1 VPAVLA
7 SLVIA
12 ATLFGPALGASA
24 AKTTSKSTTTTVKA
38 SLECTTAQLSFAG
51 PLYISPQTGEHGFTI
66 TLTNVSSHLCQVH
79 GYPTLRFYTSGGRL
93 LTFTFKHNGDFYFRR
108 TTPRLVNLAPEAHA
122 YFLVA
127 KYRCDLRD
135 RYVSRFFY
143 VLPLYTAGSP
153 WVGHLSGSGV
163 SQMDYCAGSS
173 RGLGQTVQV
182 SPVVASLSQL
192 NP

>member
-1 VPAVLA
+1 M
-7 SLVIA
+7 
-12 ATLFGPALGASA
+12 
-24 AKTTSKSTTTTVKA
+24 
-38 SLECTTAQLSFAG
+38 
-51 PLYISPQTGEHGFTI
+51 
-66 TLTNVSSHLCQVH
+66 TNVSPRLCQVH
-79 GYPTLRFYTSGGRL
+79 GYPSLRFYTSGGRL
-93 LTFTFKHNGDFYFRR
+93 ITFDFKHTGDYFAHP
-108 TTPRLVNLAPEAHA
+108 TPRLVNLAPGAHA
-122 YFLVA
+122 YFVVA

-153 WVGHLSGSGV
+153 WVGHLSGTGV

-173 RGLGQTVQV
+173 RGLGQTVDV